1 MEKEVKCNQR
11 ISMKTSSMALNG
23 SLAHSGGDPSK
34 YKILAPTPAAQ
45 HQPGCG
51 TGKIS
56 TQDAAPSCSHRVT
69 TASMEHDGEARR
81 GFGRM
86 GFGFVP
92 SRCPCSSLGSF
103 FSSFSLRCFGCAQHR
118 STAGASTT
126 GGGAGSAR
134 PAATTS
140 STATTRPRFGRSS
153 ASCSIFPAVFSSL
166 SLLFFDLV
174 LFPMI
179 SHAMRLLFLLVPGIG
194 LELDCTQNDGHEVD
208 RRAIESVRFV
218 LVRCI
223 VHALFHSLT
232 SSSSPALQVI
242 CLVCDTEQ
250 PVRIGLDR
258 AYVVNSI
265 LISVCSVQQ

>member
-1 MEKEVKCNQR
+1 MVPWHIQAATRPSIKYLLPLQQ
-11 ISMKTSSMALNG
+11 
-23 SLAHSGGDPSK
+23 HS
-34 YKILAPTPAAQ
+34 TNPAAE
-45 HQPGCG
+45 PGRSRRKTPRRVARIASPRHRWST
-51 TGKIS
+51 TGRL
-56 TQDAAPSCSHRVT
+56 AAGSAGW
-69 TASMEHDGEARR
+69 ASGS
-81 GFGRM
+81 
-86 GFGFVP
+86 
-92 SRCPCSSLGSF
+92 SRPAVHALLSGLF
-103 FSSFSLRCFGCAQHR
+103 FFFFSLRCFGCAPHR